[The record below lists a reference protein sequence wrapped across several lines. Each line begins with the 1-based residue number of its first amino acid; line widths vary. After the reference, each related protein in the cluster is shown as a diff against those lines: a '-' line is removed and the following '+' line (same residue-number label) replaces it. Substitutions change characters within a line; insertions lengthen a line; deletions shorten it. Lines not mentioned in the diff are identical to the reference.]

1 MTSGIV
7 SETVEGES
15 GGEVSVSDCPPLPQG
30 VKLVCEC
37 SVHCVLSSVDSV
49 TIPFHICKRLTS
61 DVSLNSLLQQGFVC
75 IILGQ
80 TKRIN
85 KYLRGIMQRIGSEQ
99 NLSVLAAEK
108 RVNRNRHQGQGHE
121 A

>member
-7 SETVEGES
+7 PETVEGES
-15 GGEVSVSDCPPLPQG
+15 GGEVSVSDCPPLLQG

-49 TIPFHICKRLTS
+49 TMPFHICKRLTS

-80 TKRIN
+80 TKIIN
-85 KYLRGIMQRIGSEQ
+85 KYLRGLMQRIGS
-99 NLSVLAAEK
+99 
-108 RVNRNRHQGQGHE
+108 
-121 A
+121 